1 MLSAELGDAMLR
13 MQGPF
18 ACRDLDAHLELLSDV
33 VEVVDRFSVLTYMGA
48 V

>member
-1 MLSAELGDAMLR
+1 MLPAELGDALLR
-13 MQGPF
+13 MQDRF

-33 VEVVDRFSVLTYMGA
+33 VEVVECFSVLTYTGP